1 MWRLPDTSN
10 MVTQGQSL
18 DLQSVWCVMNHD
30 TELLIRSLL
39 AFAFT
44 WAICSAFHYS
54 QKEKM
59 QKHYRKTLS
68 YYLQENRRLRQ
79 GNAELSYELS
89 KLTDKK

>member
-1 MWRLPDTSN
+1 
-10 MVTQGQSL
+10 MVATQEPL

-39 AFAFT
+39 AFACT

-54 QKEKM
+54 QKQDM

-79 GNAELSYELS
+79 GNTELSYELS
-89 KLTDKK
+89 KLRDKK